1 MKKYIYIG
9 IMALSLASCS
19 DFLDELPD
27 NRIELT
33 KESLISKLLVSAY
46 PSTHNALIGEFYS
59 DNVEENNRAYTYWQK
74 LEEDIFRLEDTY
86 EENQDSPT
94 ALWQDCYASIASA
107 NTALQKIAEYGDP
120 ASLSAQKGE
129 ALICRAYAHFLLA
142 TIFCEVYDPETA
154 DQYMGI
160 PYITEPSTDIYPP
173 SDRGTLAE
181 TYAAIE
187 KDLVAALPLI
197 RDDAYS
203 VIKYH
208 FNQKAA
214 YAFAA
219 RFYMYY
225 RQLDGSNYKKVI
237 EYADRVLGTGD
248 VTSVLRDWH
257 YLGTLNANNPNSTTL
272 APQSSEYIS
281 AAEDANL
288 LLQSCSSCG
297 GCIDP
302 AWTMSMRYAHNGVT
316 AKEDCESTGLWGG
329 YSSFYQQPFSTTGSP
344 KKGFRR
350 ITLIQKVAISGESFY
365 PYAVYPVFTTDET
378 LLTRAEAYTL
388 LKDYDAATSD
398 IAAWIHNFTSSN
410 AEVTQERI
418 QDFYG
423 SMDYW
428 DPYETQNV
436 SVKKRLSPNFTLDN
450 EQENFIHCILH
461 CRRVLTLGEGLR
473 WQDIRR
479 YGITVYRRYFE
490 GDQLQQILDVMDKND
505 LRRVVQIPRTAII
518 AGVEANPR

>member
-154 DQYMGI
+154 DQYMGV
-160 PYITEPSTDIYPP
+160 PYITAPSTDIYPP

-203 VIKYH
+203 VIK
-208 FNQKAA
+208 
-214 YAFAA
+214 
-219 RFYMYY
+219 
-225 RQLDGSNYKKVI
+225 
-237 EYADRVLGTGD
+237 
-248 VTSVLRDWH
+248 
-257 YLGTLNANNPNSTTL
+257 
-272 APQSSEYIS
+272 
-281 AAEDANL
+281 
-288 LLQSCSSCG
+288 
-297 GCIDP
+297 
-302 AWTMSMRYAHNGVT
+302 
-316 AKEDCESTGLWGG
+316 
-329 YSSFYQQPFSTTGSP
+329 
-344 KKGFRR
+344 
-350 ITLIQKVAISGESFY
+350 
-365 PYAVYPVFTTDET
+365 
-378 LLTRAEAYTL
+378 
-388 LKDYDAATSD
+388 
-398 IAAWIHNFTSSN
+398 
-410 AEVTQERI
+410 
-418 QDFYG
+418 
-423 SMDYW
+423 
-428 DPYETQNV
+428 
-436 SVKKRLSPNFTLDN
+436 
-450 EQENFIHCILH
+450 
-461 CRRVLTLGEGLR
+461 
-473 WQDIRR
+473 
-479 YGITVYRRYFE
+479 
-490 GDQLQQILDVMDKND
+490 
-505 LRRVVQIPRTAII
+505 
-518 AGVEANPR
+518 